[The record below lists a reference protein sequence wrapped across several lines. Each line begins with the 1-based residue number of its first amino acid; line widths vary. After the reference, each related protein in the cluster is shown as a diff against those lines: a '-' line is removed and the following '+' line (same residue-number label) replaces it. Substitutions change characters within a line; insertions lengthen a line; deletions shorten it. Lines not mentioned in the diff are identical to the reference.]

1 MSGFLA
7 TVRAIEPPGWGIL
20 IMRLVIGFSF
30 LAHSL
35 ILMLGVLTLPG
46 VYGFLESIG
55 IPGFMTYVV
64 FTTELAVGT
73 ALILGI
79 QVRWASLAIIPILL
93 GAVWVRSPNGWAYDA
108 PGGGWEYA
116 AFWAA
121 MMAALA
127 LLGDGPFALSRSV
140 PFTAG
145 RSNALQTQRDAL
157 ADPYAHGGKRQSAA
171 LP

>member
-1 MSGFLA
+1 MSGFVA
-7 TVRAIEPPGWGIL
+7 AVRAVEPFGWGIL

-30 LAHSL
+30 LVHSL
-35 ILMLGVLTLPG
+35 VLMLGVLTFPG

-55 IPGFMTYVV
+55 IPGFMTYVI
-64 FTTELAVGT
+64 FAAELGVGS

-79 QVRWASLAIIPILL
+79 QVRWVSLAIIPILL

-127 LLGDGPFALSRSV
+127 LLGDGPFALWRSV
-140 PFTAG
+140 SLGA
-145 RSNALQTQRDAL
+145 
-157 ADPYAHGGKRQSAA
+157 SAA
-171 LP
+171 DAPRPGRGEDSRLTGTV